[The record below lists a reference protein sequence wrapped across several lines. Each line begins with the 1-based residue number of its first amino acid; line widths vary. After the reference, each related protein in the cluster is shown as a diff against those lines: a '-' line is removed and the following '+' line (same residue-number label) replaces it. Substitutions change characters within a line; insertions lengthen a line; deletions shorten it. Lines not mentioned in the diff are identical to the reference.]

1 MRSLVRTYKLK
12 MKEVAII
19 GGGILGLAIGYELGI
34 LYPNFKITVFEKEDG
49 LGKHQSGNNSGVL
62 HCGLYYQPGSL
73 KAELAVDG
81 IREMISFCKKN
92 HINHEVCGKI
102 VVASDDR
109 EIGLLENLAERGERN
124 GLFGLKFLTSKEIK
138 EREPNVVAKKA
149 LLVPEEGIVDYK
161 EVMQVLA
168 ENIINS
174 GGKISTNDKVLGVTT
189 LTAKTT
195 LLRTE
200 KNEQTFD
207 LVINCSGL
215 YSDRT
220 YSKLTKKRSPIKIV
234 PFRGEYMH
242 IADQYKEIV
251 NHLIYP
257 VPDPNY
263 PFLGVHFTRMV
274 NGGREV
280 GPNAVLALKR
290 EGYKNT
296 DFSLFDTFDSI
307 AYRGFLNFF
316 AKNTSFALG
325 EFLSSLS
332 TKAFVAKSKKLI
344 PDIEEYMF
352 VKGGT
357 AGVRAQA
364 ISPQGE
370 LIMDFNI
377 VKENNQIHV
386 LNAPSPGATASLSIA
401 KYIVTNYIN

>member
-1 MRSLVRTYKLK
+1 

-19 GGGILGLAIGYELGI
+19 GGGILGLAIGHELSI
-34 LYPNFKITVFEKEDG
+34 SHPNFKVTLYEKEDG

-73 KAELAVDG
+73 KANLAVNG
-81 IREMISFCKKN
+81 IREMITFCKKN
-92 HINHEVCGKI
+92 QINHEVCGKI

-109 EIGLLENLAERGERN
+109 EIGLLDNLADRGAKN
-124 GLFGLKFLTSKEIK
+124 GLNGLKFLNPEELKQ
-138 EREPNVVAKKA
+138 REPNVRAKKA

-161 EVMQVLA
+161 QVMEVMAKHILNA
-168 ENIINS
+168 S
-174 GGKISTNDKVLGVTT
+174 GKIYTNNKVFG
-189 LTAKTT
+189 LTASNEYSSVLKT
-195 LLRTE
+195 E
-200 KNEQTFD
+200 NNEQAFD

-215 YSDRT
+215 FSDRT
-220 YSKLTKKRSPIKIV
+220 YSSLTSKKSPIRIV
-234 PFRGEYMH
+234 PFRGEYMQ
-242 IADQYKEIV
+242 IADEYKHLV

-257 VPDPNY
+257 VPDPKY
-263 PFLGVHFTRMV
+263 PFLGVHFTRMI

-296 DFSLFDTFDSI
+296 DFSLNDTFDSLT
-307 AYRGFLNFF
+307 YKGFLNFF
-316 AKNTSFALG
+316 AKNTSFAMG

-332 TKAFVAKSKKLI
+332 KSAFVSKSKKLI
-344 PDIEEYMF
+344 PDIEEYML

-364 ISPQGE
+364 ISPKGD

-377 VKENNQIHV
+377 IKENNQIHV

-401 KYIVTNYIN
+401 RHIINEYIK

>member
-1 MRSLVRTYKLK
+1 
-12 MKEVAII
+12 MKQVAII
-19 GGGILGLAIGYELGI
+19 GGGILGLAIGYELSI
-34 LYPNFKITVFEKEDG
+34 SHPNFKVTLFEKEHG

-73 KAELAVDG
+73 KAKLAVDG
-81 IREMISFCKKN
+81 IREMIAFCEKN
-92 HINHEVCGKI
+92 KINHEVCGKI

-109 EIGLLENLAERGERN
+109 EIGLLDNLADRGAKN
-124 GLFGLKFLTSKEIK
+124 GLNGLKFLNPEELKQ
-138 EREPNVVAKKA
+138 REPNVRAKKA

-161 EVMQVLA
+161 QVMEVMAQYILKA
-168 ENIINS
+168 
-174 GGKISTNDKVLGVTT
+174 GGKIHTNNKVIG
-189 LTAKTT
+189 LTKSNEKFSVLKT
-195 LLRTE
+195 E
-200 KNEQTFD
+200 NNEQAFD
-207 LVINCSGL
+207 LVVNCSGL
-215 YSDRT
+215 FSDRT
-220 YSKLTKKRSPIKIV
+220 YSSLTSKKSPIKIV

-242 IADQYKEIV
+242 IADEYKDII

-257 VPDPNY
+257 VPDPKY

-290 EGYKNT
+290 EGYKKT
-296 DFSLFDTFDSI
+296 DFSLFETIDSLT
-307 AYRGFLNFF
+307 YKGFLNFF
-316 AKNTSFALG
+316 IKNSSFALG
-325 EFLSSLS
+325 EFFSSLS

-344 PDIEEYMF
+344 PDIEQYMF
-352 VKGGT
+352 VNGGT